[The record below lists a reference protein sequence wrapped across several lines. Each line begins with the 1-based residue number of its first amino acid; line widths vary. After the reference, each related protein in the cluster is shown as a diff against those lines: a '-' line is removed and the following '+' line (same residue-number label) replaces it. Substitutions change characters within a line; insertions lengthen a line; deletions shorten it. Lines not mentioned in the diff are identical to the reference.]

1 LCRCFKFC
9 YFNPNKARFQRA
21 LFFVEIK
28 SPTFLMNN
36 KISLTLDDAKIISA
50 ASEAEARRN
59 NWPVVIAIVD
69 DGGHLVHLLRLDNTQ
84 FGSIEVAIQK
94 ARAAIAFRRP
104 TKVWE
109 EHVAD
114 GRVRYL
120 GLPGT
125 LPIEGGLPIVVKG
138 QFIGAVGVSGVRSNE
153 DAQIAQAGLAAVL
166 PTD

>member
-1 LCRCFKFC
+1 
-9 YFNPNKARFQRA
+9 
-21 LFFVEIK
+21 
-28 SPTFLMNN
+28 MNN
-36 KISLTLDDAKIISA
+36 KISLTFDDARIIAA

-59 NWPVVIAIVD
+59 SWPVVIAIVD
-69 DGGHLVHLLRLDNTQ
+69 DGAHLVHLLRLDNTQ

-114 GRVRYL
+114 GRIRYL

-125 LPIEGGLPIVVKG
+125 LPIEGGLPIIADG
-138 QFIGAVGVSGVRSNE
+138 QFIGAVGVSGVRSHE
-153 DAQIAQAGLAAVL
+153 DAQIAQAGLDALAAGML
-166 PTD
+166 K

>member
-1 LCRCFKFC
+1 
-9 YFNPNKARFQRA
+9 
-21 LFFVEIK
+21 
-28 SPTFLMNN
+28 MNN

-125 LPIEGGLPIVVKG
+125 LPIEGGLPIVVNG

-166 PTD
+166 PPD

>member
-1 LCRCFKFC
+1 M
-9 YFNPNKARFQRA
+9 NKKNA
-21 LFFVEIK
+21 
-28 SPTFLMNN
+28 
-36 KISLTLDDAKIISA
+36 LTLGDAKTIAA
-50 ASEAEARRN
+50 ASETEARRN
-59 NWPVVIAIVD
+59 NWPVAIAIVD

>member
-1 LCRCFKFC
+1 LCRCCKFYC
-9 YFNPNKARFQRA
+9 FNPNKARFQRA
-21 LFFVEIK
+21 LFFAEIK
-28 SPTFLMNN
+28 SPIFLMNN

-109 EHVAD
+109 EHIAD

-138 QFIGAVGVSGVRSNE
+138 QFVGAVGVSGVRSHE
-153 DAQIAQAGLAAVL
+153 DAQIAQAGLAAVAAH
-166 PTD
+166 